1 MLKLLKNDHIFSI
14 FSRFRIFPQVFRHVN
29 EWPILQLLE
38 MITVLH
44 VGACPIVFVWFY
56 DRDWQG
62 VVLKLRS
69 FIVF

>member
-1 MLKLLKNDHIFSI
+1 MKNDHIFSI

-29 EWPILQLLE
+29 EWPILQLPE

-44 VGACPIVFVWFY
+44 AGACPIVFVWFY
-56 DRDWQG
+56 GQDCQG
-62 VVLKLRS
+62 IVLKLRS